1 MRAAND
7 QNLFRR
13 TIGAEIERLI
23 ALLDTIEGDCD
34 LEDGGDPEPSLG
46 WSEMECRYGKYPEG
60 AQDERELED
69 EHDEDGADSEPEET
83 DEDGDE
89 QDSSRSE
96 DDNAYGGAF
105 VMGRLDGGSGI

>member
-13 TIGAEIERLI
+13 TIEQEVERLLGI
-23 ALLDTIEGDCD
+23 LDGMDGDCD
-34 LEDGGDPEPSLG
+34 MEDGTDKEPSLG
-46 WSEMECRYGKYPEG
+46 WSEMEGRYGCH
-60 AQDERELED
+60 ASRDDRELED
-69 EHDEDGADSEPEET
+69 ENDENGSDDEPEET

-96 DDNAYGGAF
+96 DDHHLSGTYLMGRFDGGA
-105 VMGRLDGGSGI
+105 GL